1 MELVDVFL
9 KYAIDGIVPVD
20 PGNCILGGQIFE

>member
-20 PGNCILGGQIFE
+20 PGNCILRG